1 MGSSEPLCAP
11 HPPRGHADLQEEK
24 GFQEIYKRVKEAD
37 EEERGGMRKCPVA
50 WLDFLGT
57 LSGRSKQVCAGSQG

>member
-37 EEERGGMRKCPVA
+37 EEER
-50 WLDFLGT
+50 
-57 LSGRSKQVCAGSQG
+57 